1 MIKKFNVNG
10 AIALYKRDF
19 ADCLENGDY
28 EGAID
33 KLLKFSQAKPN
44 PDFHSAMGVL
54 YLLMTQDSE
63 DRELLPLAFR
73 EFMMHLI
80 THPDSRYTYRNLLAV
95 AILRHDPNSIAEVSE
110 FISRRG
116 YDVRGIAAELSEY
129 GLDIF
134 NDDSMYIDLDGMFVP
149 ADYGEIADDAFIGI
163 DERDDFTEQS
173 IKLSEQTAPALP
185 KIIKFKGGSGG
196 EKAKRPA
203 TSDDK
208 IIRLKNDDPP
218 EELISPSEMFD
229 MMMQLVRGEE
239 EQIDASEDDDDFL
252 PATDDEPSDLSAK
265 LALRRAQRFCVD
277 GYLEQALAE
286 LDKIDRS
293 TGRLY
298 YCAEC
303 VRANIIMDMNCCD
316 SIDMDEY
323 EKAQAALDRA
333 FEIVPN
339 GALAGTIQCSLYETI
354 GQCEKIPDVLK
365 RIEVTDYVDSD
376 HVYKALRFA
385 VKYCAK
391 DDAIKLIEDY
401 IDEFNSFDLRSVYA
415 QILYNSGDKDGAI
428 KELRTLSRIQYDD
441 FNAQYYYLLAK
452 SNVDL
457 MPLEDETPQ
466 KVLGMLVDNMIAL
479 VHSDMFTASDEI
491 IESEAFTYGLEVF
504 LTLEFRHT
512 RSIVKVMFETLNIL
526 ASDRR
531 LETQMRN
538 ALVSPYVEGL
548 VKAVILSKL
557 LSTHNG
563 KTEFL
568 AEQSF
573 CPISGETVPKAGEDC
588 NEGYYTAYALTLM
601 CCRKAL
607 PFLIDYY
614 QKLRQNLSDAG
625 FCGRDVAN
633 FLWRAVKTK
642 FRYTDGDV
650 GERIHFALGYDTK
663 AQANA
668 AYKIMA
674 SVLPKP

>member
-1 MIKKFNVNG
+1 MIKKFNTNG
-10 AIALYKRDF
+10 AIALYKREF

-33 KLLKFSQAKPN
+33 RLLKFSEAKPN

-80 THPDSRYTYRNLLAV
+80 THPDNRYTYRNLLAV

-116 YDVRGIAAELSEY
+116 YDVKGIAAELSEY

-134 NDDSMYIDLDGMFVP
+134 NDDNMYIDLDSMFVP
-149 ADYGEIADDAFIGI
+149 ADYGEIADDAYIGI
-163 DERDDFTEQS
+163 DEEGERTEQS
-173 IKLSEQTAPALP
+173 IRFSEKTSPAQS
-185 KIIKFKGGSGG
+185 KVIKFKGGNGG
-196 EKAKRPA
+196 KKAEKTTPP
-203 TSDDK
+203 DGK
-208 IIRLKNDDPP
+208 IIRLKNEEPP
-218 EELISPSEMFD
+218 EDIINPSEMFD
-229 MMMQLVRGEE
+229 IMMQLVRGEE
-239 EQIDASEDDDDFL
+239 GQDDASEDDVDFL
-252 PATDDEPSDLSAK
+252 SVDEVDEPSDLSAK
-265 LALRRAQRFCVD
+265 MALRRAQRFCAD
-277 GYLEQALAE
+277 GCFEQALAE

-303 VRANIIMDMNCCD
+303 VRSNIMVDMNKY
-316 SIDMDEY
+316 DE
-323 EKAQAALDRA
+323 AQAALDRA
-333 FEIVPN
+333 FAVVPN
-339 GALAGTIQCSLYETI
+339 GALAGTLQCSLYEIT
-354 GQCEKIPDVLK
+354 GECEKIPDALK

-385 VKYCAK
+385 VKYCTQE
-391 DDAIKLIEDY
+391 DALNLIEDY

-415 QILYNSGDKDGAI
+415 QMLYNSGDKDEAI

-441 FNAQYYYLLAK
+441 FNAQYYYLMSKAG
-452 SNVDL
+452 VDQ

-479 VHSDMFTASDEI
+479 VNSELFTASTEI

-512 RSIVKVMFETLNIL
+512 RNIVKVMFQTLDVL
-526 ASDRR
+526 ASDKR

-538 ALVSPYVEGL
+538 ALVSPYVEEL
-548 VKAVILSKL
+548 VKAIILGKL
-557 LSTHNG
+557 LSAAKG
-563 KTEFL
+563 RTEFL
-568 AEQSF
+568 TELSF
-573 CPISGETVPKAGEDC
+573 CPICSEAVPKAGEDG
-588 NEGYYTAYALTLM
+588 NEGYYTVYALTLM
-601 CCRKAL
+601 FCRKAL
-607 PFLIDYY
+607 PFLIEYY
-614 QKLRQNLSDAG
+614 QKIRPLLCGTG
-625 FCGRDVAN
+625 FGSRAVAN
-633 FLWRAVKTK
+633 FLWRTVKAK
-642 FRYTDGDV
+642 YKYNNKDID
-650 GERIHFALGYDTK
+650 ERLHYALGYDTK

-668 AYKIMA
+668 AYKMMA
-674 SVLPKP
+674 AVLPKP